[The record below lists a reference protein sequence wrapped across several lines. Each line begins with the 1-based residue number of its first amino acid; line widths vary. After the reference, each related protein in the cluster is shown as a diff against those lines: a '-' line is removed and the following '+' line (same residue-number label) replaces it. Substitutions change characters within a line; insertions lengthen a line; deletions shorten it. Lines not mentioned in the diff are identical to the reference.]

1 MEEEA
6 SSAPGTYRNS
16 MMSKI
21 RSYRR
26 DFDKLRKDLV
36 RSEVFAQDLE
46 SLSGIRNKEKCNY
59 SDFKRGQ
66 EGKANLQTSFSF
78 IKNCYLQITC
88 MSSEQSTR
96 LRLQSNFFTTAY
108 LGAEIDKTMAV
119 S

>member
-36 RSEVFAQDLE
+36 RLEVFLHLIPTE
-46 SLSGIRNKEKCNY
+46 SGSLSDLRLTKKETMMLKKERRANY
-59 SDFKRGQ
+59 SQVRD
-66 EGKANLQTSFSF
+66 
-78 IKNCYLQITC
+78 
-88 MSSEQSTR
+88 
-96 LRLQSNFFTTAY
+96 
-108 LGAEIDKTMAV
+108 
-119 S
+119 

>member
-1 MEEEA
+1 MSRPDIALATGIATIMLSSGMA
-6 SSAPGTYRNS
+6 STSIQPKDITGSKSELSERWRVWLRGFTY
-16 MMSKI
+16 
-21 RSYRR
+21 
-26 DFDKLRKDLV
+26 
-36 RSEVFAQDLE
+36 FA
-46 SLSGIRNKEKCNY
+46 
-59 SDFKRGQ
+59 

-78 IKNCYLQITC
+78 IKNCYLQITF

>member
-46 SLSGIRNKEKCNY
+46 SLSDIRNKEKCN
-59 SDFKRGQ
+59 SDFRRGQ

-96 LRLQSNFFTTAY
+96 LRLRSNFFTTAT

>member
-36 RSEVFAQDLE
+36 RLEVFLHLFPTE
-46 SLSGIRNKEKCNY
+46 SGSLSDRINKEMVMLK
-59 SDFKRGQ
+59 KEQ
-66 EGKANLQTSFSF
+66 KGKPLAN
-78 IKNCYLQITC
+78 
-88 MSSEQSTR
+88 
-96 LRLQSNFFTTAY
+96 
-108 LGAEIDKTMAV
+108 
-119 S
+119 